1 MGPQGIRKEGQFP
14 AISTPGRMSIAW
26 LPTSSSSNLTR
37 FCSSA
42 LVAEWLTIAFEQFIA
57 EQ

>member
-1 MGPQGIRKEGQFP
+1 
-14 AISTPGRMSIAW
+14 MSIAW